1 MKSEKKPPSR
11 ILLVSYP
18 KIIFLYPT
26 FVVSLLAAIYL
37 SSARQPL
44 DRANTAAIVI
54 SVVFL
59 FAWTASSKRRSPAT
73 GVSIR
78 CRGSCSGSAAACGNG
93 AGRWI
98 SRVGSLSYRNGLCAA
113 PDATV
118 RMTDFQSSAAPH
130 PQPPVQTFR
139 CVFGGLSLP
148 SR

>member
-93 AGRWI
+93 AGR
-98 SRVGSLSYRNGLCAA
+98 
-113 PDATV
+113 
-118 RMTDFQSSAAPH
+118 
-130 PQPPVQTFR
+130 
-139 CVFGGLSLP
+139 
-148 SR
+148 